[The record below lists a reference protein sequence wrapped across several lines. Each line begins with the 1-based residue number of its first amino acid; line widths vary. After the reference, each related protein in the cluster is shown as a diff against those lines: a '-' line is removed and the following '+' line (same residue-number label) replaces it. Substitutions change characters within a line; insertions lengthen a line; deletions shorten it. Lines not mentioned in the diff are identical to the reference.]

1 MTKPKIALQLW
12 SIQEDCK
19 TDLFEA
25 LKTVKQNG
33 YDGVEF
39 AGYHGHSAA
48 QIKEMLEQLDL
59 AVAAS
64 ISRLKHCKIVLKKPS
79 LLKKRLAING
89 SSFRMPVLILW
100 KNGKPLLRS

>member
-1 MTKPKIALQLW
+1 MEYSRGLQ
-12 SIQEDCK
+12 DRP
-19 TDLFEA
+19 FEA

-64 ISRLKHCKIVLKKPS
+64 HIPFEALRDRFEETVALKNDWQSTDRHSVCQ
-79 LLKKRLAING
+79 
-89 SSFRMPVLILW
+89 F
-100 KNGKPLLRS
+100 

>member
-39 AGYHGHSAA
+39 AGYS
-48 QIKEMLEQLDL
+48 
-59 AVAAS
+59 
-64 ISRLKHCKIVLKKPS
+64 
-79 LLKKRLAING
+79 
-89 SSFRMPVLILW
+89 
-100 KNGKPLLRS
+100 

>member
-64 ISRLKHCKIVLKKPS
+64 HIPFEALRDRFEETVAFE
-79 LLKKRLAING
+79 KRLAING